1 MPKKYLTFD
10 DLLLFCEQQNFSHFS
25 AKDGDGPIVIQTP
38 GLFSAEDHSKDGLLS
53 VKLQACHT
61 KLNRNQSYI
70 SEENMK
76 KALPSFSNRPIM
88 GFIHQLDDGS
98 WDFHSHDAIITNNE
112 ENDEGTI
119 EYLEIPVGV
128 IPESCNAQLV
138 YDEEKQRTY
147 VEVNGYIYEEYS
159 KAAEIL
165 QEQGEHKVSVELAIY
180 EMSYNAK
187 EKYLNITD
195 FYFSAVT
202 ILGRNED
209 GSPVHE
215 GMAGSNI
222 TLGSF
227 SQENNSVVNDDI
239 NKKLFEMLTKLN
251 DTLDNLNKNNKKGA
265 VNNMNKFNELLE
277 QYNVTIEDVT
287 FEYEGVADEE
297 LEKLFAEHFDKTEP
311 VAEPEPEKFVLSYEL
326 SHEDIRAALYNL
338 LGAAN
343 DDAYTFIVEV
353 YDDYFVYEKW
363 NWDDGSDKFFR
374 QHYTKNGDEVSL
386 SDDAVEVFPMFATND
401 EKNALELMRTQ
412 FDELK
417 QFKADTEKQ
426 ADKEAKEAIFARK
439 EYGIMAENEKF
450 IELKNKMDE
459 FSVEDIENQAKLI
472 FAECVMASG
481 TFSANDDNEEKKV
494 NFNLNT
500 EPKKSAYSG
509 LFD

>member
-1 MPKKYLTFD
+1 
-10 DLLLFCEQQNFSHFS
+10 
-25 AKDGDGPIVIQTP
+25 
-38 GLFSAEDHSKDGLLS
+38 
-53 VKLQACHT
+53 
-61 KLNRNQSYI
+61 
-70 SEENMK
+70 
-76 KALPSFSNRPIM
+76 M

-98 WDFHSHDAIITNNE
+98 WDFHSHDAIITNDG

-138 YDEEKQRTY
+138 YDDEKQRTY

-287 FEYEGVADEE
+287 F
-297 LEKLFAEHFDKTEP
+297 
-311 VAEPEPEKFVLSYEL
+311 
-326 SHEDIRAALYNL
+326 
-338 LGAAN
+338 
-343 DDAYTFIVEV
+343 
-353 YDDYFVYEKW
+353 
-363 NWDDGSDKFFR
+363 
-374 QHYTKNGDEVSL
+374 
-386 SDDAVEVFPMFATND
+386 
-401 EKNALELMRTQ
+401 
-412 FDELK
+412 
-417 QFKADTEKQ
+417 
-426 ADKEAKEAIFARK
+426 
-439 EYGIMAENEKF
+439 
-450 IELKNKMDE
+450 
-459 FSVEDIENQAKLI
+459 
-472 FAECVMASG
+472 
-481 TFSANDDNEEKKV
+481 
-494 NFNLNT
+494 
-500 EPKKSAYSG
+500 
-509 LFD
+509 

>member
-38 GLFSAEDHSKDGLLS
+38 GIFSAEDHSKDGLLS

-98 WDFHSHDAIITNNE
+98 WDFHSHDAIITNDG

-165 QEQGEHKVSVELAIY
+165 QEQGEHKVSVEIAIY

-326 SHEDIRAALYNL
+326 FHEDIRAALYNL

-343 DDAYTFIVEV
+343 DSVYTFIVEV

-386 SDDAVEVFPMFATND
+386 SDEAVEVFPMFATND

-417 QFKADTEKQ
+417 QFKADIEKQ

-500 EPKKSAYSG
+500 EHKKSAYSG